1 MGQEDCCCLA
11 TASDLHSSRMMSQAD
26 PPVKALL
33 QSEQRSS
40 RTRHPSRKDSH
51 HLYVRIQMTIAKP
64 RSPHSCKT
72 PKSTVL
78 FFFGTTCSG
87 WYAWLEVC
95 NYDDQELS
103 HIQEQIPTVIT
114 ERAPKRFSHGP
125 QLPILLLLVLLH
137 DIIIIH
143 HPFRNAAC
151 VSRHRSRT
159 IFQQRR
165 PPSR

>member
-40 RTRHPSRKDSH
+40 RTRHPSRKNSH

-78 FFFGTTCSG
+78 FFFGTTCICVTRSLQLRRSG
-87 WYAWLEVC
+87 VEPHTRA
-95 NYDDQELS
+95 DS
-103 HIQEQIPTVIT
+103 HRHHRASTKTILPWPT
-114 ERAPKRFSHGP
+114 APHPLAPGP
-125 QLPILLLLVLLH
+125 
-137 DIIIIH
+137 
-143 HPFRNAAC
+143 
-151 VSRHRSRT
+151 
-159 IFQQRR
+159 
-165 PPSR
+165 PP